1 MNHQNILKGDYEKQM
16 VEKVEKVKKER
27 EVDKEFMKM
36 QSVENDRF
44 MERRMLDFMKIYDRK
59 AIRNSQN
66 MHRRVRT

>member
-36 QSVENDRF
+36 QSAQNDRF
-44 MERRMLDFMKIYDRK
+44 MERRMLDFIKIYDRK